1 MKRYTISEI
10 KRASAETSPHFFDRD
25 TLRHFG
31 QSMGSFKVRHVGGRV
46 FIFAPVKY
54 DGRQFSYTFREFIP
68 ETGELELI
76 RVGNDWP
83 DFKTLC
89 DCERFLDSVKAGG
102 AA

>member
-46 FIFAPVKY
+46 FIMAPISH
-54 DGRQFSYTFREFIP
+54 DGRACGVSFREFIP
-68 ETGELELI
+68 ATSPEL
-76 RVGNDWP
+76 P
-83 DFKTLC
+83 
-89 DCERFLDSVKAGG
+89 
-102 AA
+102 